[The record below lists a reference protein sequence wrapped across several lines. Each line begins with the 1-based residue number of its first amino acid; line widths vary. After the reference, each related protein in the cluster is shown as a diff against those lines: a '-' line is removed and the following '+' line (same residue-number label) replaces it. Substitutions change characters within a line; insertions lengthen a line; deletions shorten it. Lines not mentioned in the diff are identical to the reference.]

1 MLVLE
6 NQLPLLLLQR
16 LLAVL
21 LDIPPAW
28 GSSPSCPTPDT
39 TPAHRLVMHLMRTGY
54 MYKNVEACSLTPL
67 IVSLKTVEL
76 DRIINHLVLRFLGRN
91 LQDDVV
97 DYVPLGHHPLDI
109 YHTSLVYAKGA
120 YEVRKS
126 QPEHSMC
133 EIMPTVMEMHEAGIK
148 FKRSKTDNL
157 FDIHFKRGVLSMPE
171 VIVDDSTECVY
182 LNLMLFERLHVGTGT
197 LVTSYVIFMDNM
209 IDSAKDV
216 SLLGSKGVL
225 RNLLGSDEA
234 AAKLFTGTLSRG
246 AVLGPSRELHNLQR
260 NVKAHCRRQLNRWRA
275 NFVHTHCS
283 NPWVIASLIAA
294 FLLLAAGL
302 MQTVYTILPFYDLI
316 LRYQIWYTHV
326 YKYDPLVP
334 DVAPYISNTTLVLS
348 ITLGREKYYSFYGKL
363 QKYRPSERNRKNN
376 ILSNFG
382 WTIWCCQRGKVRQ
395 GAQSNSQCST
405 RPTIWIGYAV
415 ERQEDERLA
424 PVELQEANW
433 AL

>member
-1 MLVLE
+1 MPMDASSSSSWVVDMEEIAMAGDEASRPAETEGARWAAQSIYRVPEWIRGLSSSHAAAYRPQLRRPLEGFVAAVEEVAEQLRAAYGPDLGDEWRRGDDGDEKKKKEERFVEVMVTDGCFLLELMMMGNHRGDYLANDPVFGVHGRVYVWPFIQSDMLVLE

-21 LDIPPAW
+21 LDIPP
-28 GSSPSCPTPDT
+28 
-39 TPAHRLVMHLMRTGY
+39 
-54 MYKNVEACSLTPL
+54 
-67 IVSLKTVEL
+67 TVEL

-302 MQTVYTILPFYDLI
+302 MQTVYTILPFY
-316 LRYQIWYTHV
+316 
-326 YKYDPLVP
+326 
-334 DVAPYISNTTLVLS
+334 
-348 ITLGREKYYSFYGKL
+348 GK
-363 QKYRPSERNRKNN
+363 
-376 ILSNFG
+376 G
-382 WTIWCCQRGKVRQ
+382 MH
-395 GAQSNSQCST
+395 
-405 RPTIWIGYAV
+405 
-415 ERQEDERLA
+415 
-424 PVELQEANW
+424 
-433 AL
+433 